1 MTSTSMPLA
10 LSATRST
17 SIFNQVLLV
26 LGASLLLTL
35 SAKIQVPFWPVPMTM
50 QSYMVLVLGMA
61 LGPRLGP
68 AAVAVYLAQGA
79 IGLPVFA
86 GTPEKGI
93 GLAYMAG
100 PTGGYLL
107 GFFVAA
113 VITGQC
119 AARGFDRSWPRAL
132 LTAGAGMAAIFACG
146 LIWLSTLIGVDKAI
160 QFGAAPF
167 ALGAALKILLAMLTL
182 PLAWKFLGR
191 DGDGRGDGN
200 GDNKPASNQ

>member
-1 MTSTSMPLA
+1 MTSMSMPLA

-17 SIFNQVLLV
+17 SVLNQVLLV

-50 QSYMVLVLGMA
+50 QSYMVLVLAMA

-79 IGLPVFA
+79 LGLPVFA

-93 GLAYMAG
+93 GLAYMTG

-107 GFFVAA
+107 GFLVAA

-119 AARGFDRSWPRAL
+119 AARGFDRTWPYAL
-132 LTAGAGMAAIFACG
+132 LTATAGMAAIFACG
-146 LIWLSTLIGVDKAI
+146 LAWLSTLIGVDKAI

-167 ALGAALKILLAMLTL
+167 VLASVLKILLAMATL
-182 PLAWKFLGR
+182 PLAWKLLGR
-191 DGDGRGDGN
+191 YRQ
-200 GDNKPASNQ
+200 DNSNNDHRSAPEQ

>member
-10 LSATRST
+10 LSASRST
-17 SIFNQVLLV
+17 GVANQILLV
-26 LGASLLLTL
+26 LGASVLLTL
-35 SAKIQVPFWPVPMTM
+35 SAKVQVPFWPVPMTM
-50 QSYMVLVLGMA
+50 QSYMVLVIGMA

-68 AAVAVYLAQGA
+68 AAVAAYLAQGA

-107 GFFVAA
+107 GFLLAA
-113 VITGQC
+113 VVTGQC
-119 AARGFDRSWPRAL
+119 AGRGFDRSWPYAL
-132 LTAGAGMAAIFACG
+132 LTATAGMATIFACG
-146 LIWLSTLIGVDKAI
+146 LIWLSTLVGVDKAI

-167 ALGAALKILLAMLTL
+167 VPAAVLKILLATATLT
-182 PLAWKFLGR
+182 LAWKFLGR
-191 DGDGRGDGN
+191 DGR
-200 GDNKPASNQ
+200 P

>member
-1 MTSTSMPLA
+1 MTSTTMPLA
-10 LSATRST
+10 LSITRST
-17 SIFNQVLLV
+17 SVFRQILLV
-26 LGASLLLTL
+26 LGASVLLSL

-68 AAVAVYLAQGA
+68 AAVAAYLAQGA
-79 IGLPVFA
+79 LGLPVFA

-93 GLAYMAG
+93 GLAYMTG

-113 VITGQC
+113 IVTGQC
-119 AARGFDRSWPRAL
+119 AARGFDRRWPYAL
-132 LTAGAGMAAIFACG
+132 LTATAGMAVIFACG
-146 LIWLSTLIGVDKAI
+146 LLWLSSLIGVDKAI

-167 ALGAALKILLAMLTL
+167 ALGALLKILLAMLTL
-182 PLAWKFLGR
+182 PLAWRLLGR
-191 DGDGRGDGN
+191 RDHLPDG
-200 GDNKPASNQ
+200 SNDDAPTDKH

>member
-10 LSATRST
+10 LSVTRSA
-17 SIFNQVLLV
+17 SMFNQILLV
-26 LGASLLLTL
+26 LGASALLTL

-50 QSYMVLVLGMA
+50 QSYAVLVLGMA

-79 IGLPVFA
+79 LGLPVFA

-93 GLAYMAG
+93 GLAYMSG

-107 GFFVAA
+107 GFLVAA
-113 VITGQC
+113 IITGQC
-119 AARGFDRSWPRAL
+119 AARGYDRSWPQSL
-132 LTAGAGMAAIFACG
+132 LTASAGMAAIFACG

-167 ALGAALKILLAMLTL
+167 ALAAVLKILLAMFTM
-182 PLAWKFLGR
+182 PLAWKILGR
-191 DGDGRGDGN
+191 HDNRNASGDD
-200 GDNKPASNQ
+200 KPAIDR